1 MTLKDQGKKLEEK
14 NPLTKTQAFGVG
26 GVAAAIATV
35 TAFTGFFMT
44 QNEGKNLMLR
54 IEQNAVAIQDMKK
67 EIDQG
72 FLNNRMHTE
81 RQFDRLRDMF
91 TLVSQDRWTKADHD
105 RFSREINSRFER
117 IEFRL
122 DRIQK
127 RNQGE

>member
-54 IEQNAVAIQDMKK
+54 IEQNAVAIRKCEK
-67 EIDQG
+67 
-72 FLNNRMHTE
+72 
-81 RQFDRLRDMF
+81 RD
-91 TLVSQDRWTKADHD
+91 
-105 RFSREINSRFER
+105 
-117 IEFRL
+117 
-122 DRIQK
+122 
-127 RNQGE
+127 